1 MLKTKSEFEAEL
13 AVLMGGYIAEQ
24 IVFKEI
30 TTGAS
35 NDLKVASDLA
45 HRMVTEFGMSAKIGP
60 SVFGEK
66 DEMVFMGRDFGHQK
80 NYSNEIAYQI
90 DVEVKALLSKA
101 LKKAKEVITKK
112 IEVLNRIAKELI
124 AKETLEQK
132 ELYALIG

>member
-1 MLKTKSEFEAEL
+1 MLKSRSEFEAEL
-13 AVLMGGYIAEQ
+13 AVLLGGYMAEQ
-24 IVFKEI
+24 VVFKEL

-35 NDLKVASDLA
+35 NDLKVASELA
-45 HRMVTEFGMSAKIGP
+45 RRMVTEYGMSGKIGP

-80 NYSNEIAYQI
+80 NYSNETAYQI
-90 DVEVKALLSKA
+90 DTEVKALLSVA
-101 LKKAKEVITKK
+101 LKKAKDIIVKK
-112 IEVLNRIAKELI
+112 IEILNRIAKELI